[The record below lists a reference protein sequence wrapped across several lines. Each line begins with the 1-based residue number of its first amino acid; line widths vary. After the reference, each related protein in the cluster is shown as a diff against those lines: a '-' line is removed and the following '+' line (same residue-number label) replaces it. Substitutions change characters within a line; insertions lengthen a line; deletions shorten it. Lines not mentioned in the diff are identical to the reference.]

1 MFSII
6 VPVLD
11 PFDRLVQAG
20 AVQCALSKAL
30 SMSGNFELIIVNNN
44 QLISCGNLTQYLRSL
59 ADTYPNRIKL
69 VEPNLNLGTSRGFN
83 AGLRVAKA
91 ESRYLVFM
99 STDADIVDPLMLE
112 KIQRKMD
119 SEPTIGIA
127 HPYSVFEDMDVF
139 NVSSKYNS
147 RAFRS
152 MIRISPASEPD
163 DISEEEIR
171 KIIYSVSCQKGIR
184 SPLPATPLT
193 FAVYKREMI
202 NRIGSFDEGVEF
214 GCYENLDLGIR
225 ALHSGYQVVR
235 LNDIFVNHRRLH
247 IRNLIVGGTK
257 ESKTLPHSDV
267 IGQAQVW
274 WDKKWGRPY
283 REIYGRWRYGKY
295 WFSLMLPYYIFRRK
309 AGSLKKSFSSTL
321 SG

>member
-11 PFDRLVQAG
+11 PFDRLIQDG
-20 AVQCALSKAL
+20 AFQCTLSKVLA
-30 SMSGNFELIIVNNN
+30 MNGNFEIIIVNNN
-44 QLISCGNLTQYLRSL
+44 RMNSCPNLTQYLRSL
-59 ADTYPNRIKL
+59 TDIYPNKVKV
-69 VEPNLNLGTSRGFN
+69 VEPNLNLGTARGFN
-83 AGLRVAKA
+83 AGLRVAKS
-91 ESRYLVFM
+91 ESGYLVFM

-112 KIQRKMD
+112 KILRKLD
-119 SEPTIGIA
+119 SDPTVGIA
-127 HPYSVFEDMDVF
+127 HPFSVFEDLDVF
-139 NVSSKYNS
+139 NFNSKYS
-147 RAFRS
+147 CRAFRS
-152 MIRISPASEPD
+152 MIIKKPTSNAY
-163 DISEEEIR
+163 DISEGEIKR
-171 KIIYSVSCQKGIR
+171 ILDAVSCNKGIR

-235 LNDIFVNHRRLH
+235 LNDVFVNHRRLH
-247 IRNLIVGGTK
+247 FRNLMVGGTQ
-257 ESKTLPHSDV
+257 ESKTLPHSNV

-283 REIYGRWRYGKY
+283 REIYARWRYGKY
-295 WFSLMLPYYIFRRK
+295 WFSLMLPYYIIRRK